1 MAGKLNYKKIKI
13 LKGFT
18 LIEIV
23 VVLILLSFAFLI
35 FLKALNTGKNI
46 RINSEMRTVQS
57 LILNSIES
65 QIRSARYDEQLA
77 PPWSNIPGKD
87 LGEITLNQFD
97 DIDDFH
103 NYIDSS
109 LTDHPGFGINV
120 SVFYSHPDSKFRVHQ
135 TSQTNFKNVVVT
147 VFHKTLPSIV
157 DTLIIS
163 SSI

>member
-1 MAGKLNYKKIKI
+1 
-13 LKGFT
+13 
-18 LIEIV
+18 
-23 VVLILLSFAFLI
+23 
-35 FLKALNTGKNI
+35 
-46 RINSEMRTVQS
+46 MRTVQS

-77 PPWSNIPGKD
+77 PPWSSIPGKD

-97 DIDDFH
+97 DIDDFD